1 AHTACSRDDPVPKSV
16 PATRIVAPVYCGWLS
31 TNEGSSRQ
39 AANRPSPKPARLTRL
54 RYSAGMIWS
63 VSTLVCRSGTAR
75 PVWVVNGSMG
85 AVSCYRST
93 GLQVG
98 GGGEVAGDGG
108 GGGDRGRDQVGARA
122 LALAALAVAVGGRRA
137 ALAGGELVRVHAQAH
152 RAACGAPLGAGRG
165 EHRVQALLFGLGPDL
180 HGPGHDQHP
189 DGRGD
194 P

>member
-1 AHTACSRDDPVPKSV
+1 MPKSV
-16 PATRIVAPVYCGWLS
+16 PASRMVALSYWGWLA
-31 TNEGSSRQ
+31 TKAGSSRQ

-98 GGGEVAGDGG
+98 GG
-108 GGGDRGRDQVGARA
+108 
-122 LALAALAVAVGGRRA
+122 
-137 ALAGGELVRVHAQAH
+137 ELVRVHAQAH
-152 RAACGAPLGAGRG
+152 RAAGRAPFGPGLG
-165 EHRVQALLFGLGPDL
+165 EHRVQALLLGLGPDL
-180 HGPGHDQHP
+180 HGAGHDQHP

-194 P
+194 PATAQHVGGGPQVLEPAVGARPEEDGV